1 MREEWREVVG
11 VAGDVKHLALQ
22 QEPRP
27 TFYLPYTQSGA
38 RLSAVVLRVSGDP
51 ATVTAQ
57 VRGIVLAALAA
68 GAARVEEPSGR
79 DPARG
84 MILRGAP

>member
-57 VRGIVLAALAA
+57 VRGIVLAAWL
-68 GAARVEEPSGR
+68 
-79 DPARG
+79 PARRASKSHPAA
-84 MILRGAP
+84 ILRAE